1 MSRCPDSSCS
11 ELEPIYT
18 VGSGV
23 ASCSC
28 LTSICSSC
36 VFVDAELP
44 SEWHASRRYSEFYV
58 LENKLSE
65 FHGSLSPAHL
75 PPKKLLG
82 RNLEY
87 LKSKCAEFERFL
99 KVWIS

>member
-1 MSRCPDSSCS
+1 MPTILYSF
-11 ELEPIYT
+11 
-18 VGSGV
+18 
-23 ASCSC
+23 
-28 LTSICSSC
+28 

-44 SEWHASRRYSEFYV
+44 PDWHVSRRYSEFYV

-82 RNLEY
+82 RNLEF

-99 KVWIS
+99 KVT